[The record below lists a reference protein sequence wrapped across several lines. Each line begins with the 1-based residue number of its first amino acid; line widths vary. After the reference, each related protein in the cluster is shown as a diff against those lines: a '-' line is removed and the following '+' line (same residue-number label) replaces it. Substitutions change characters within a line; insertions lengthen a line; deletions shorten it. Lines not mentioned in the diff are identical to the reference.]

1 MYSWGMHTGLD
12 LGYFQRRHRSSYYFR
27 SITSRTVRIFVG
39 LAPGGCLAEP
49 FGQWLRRAQV
59 KPSECVESD
68 SGPEAVSL
76 FPPLLDLSFLLEL
89 NLTRPHIPSLG
100 AQQLL

>member
-1 MYSWGMHTGLD
+1 MYSWGMYTGLD

-39 LAPGGCLAEP
+39 LAPGGCLAE
-49 FGQWLRRAQV
+49 LRHAQV